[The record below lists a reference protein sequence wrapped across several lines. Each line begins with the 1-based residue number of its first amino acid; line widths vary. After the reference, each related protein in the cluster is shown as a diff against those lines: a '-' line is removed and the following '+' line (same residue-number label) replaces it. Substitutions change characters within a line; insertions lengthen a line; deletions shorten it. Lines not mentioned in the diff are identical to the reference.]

1 MYERPP
7 TINDVARQAGVSR
20 ATASRVIN
28 NIPGASD
35 VVRARV
41 HGVVTELGY
50 RPNAAARA
58 LASGRT
64 DTVELIVAGHQ
75 EQTSWFGADP
85 YYSRIVAGMISALAG
100 TDARLRIHVLGAD
113 DDELIDRVAR
123 TTTFGAVVA
132 NIPARLAARVH
143 ARCPRTV
150 SIGET
155 APAVPAVVA
164 DNTGGAVAA
173 VAHLH
178 AMGRRRIG
186 AIHGPAGNPCAQ
198 SRRDGYG
205 QAVRDLG
212 QPDRSAAGDFD
223 RDSGFHAAARLLAEV
238 PDIDGLFVASD
249 LMAAGA
255 VQAVA
260 ATGRRVPGD
269 ISIVGFD
276 DSVVAAC
283 TTPPLTTMRLPV
295 EDMAAAATRSLLDG
309 GAATAWRLMFPVELI
324 VRQSAAPTAT

>member
-1 MYERPP
+1 MPERAP
-7 TINDVARQAGVSR
+7 TIDDVAREAGVSR

-28 NIPGASD
+28 NIPGASAI
-35 VVRARV
+35 VRARV

-64 DTVELIVAGHQ
+64 DTVELIVAGHNQ
-75 EQTSWFGADP
+75 QPSWFGADP
-85 YYSRIVAGMISALAG
+85 YYSRIVAGIITALSG

-113 DDELIDRVAR
+113 EDELIDRIAR
-123 TTTFGAVVA
+123 TTSFGAVVA
-132 NIPARLAARVH
+132 NIPARLAVRVH

-150 SIGET
+150 SVGGT
-155 APAVPAVVA
+155 APVVPAVVA
-164 DNTGGAVAA
+164 DNTGGAIAA
-173 VAHLH
+173 VGHLH
-178 AMGRRRIG
+178 AIGRSRIG
-186 AIHGPAGNPCAQ
+186 AIHGPAGNPCAD
-198 SRRDGYG
+198 SRRDGYL
-205 QAVRDLG
+205 QAIRDLG
-212 QPDRSAAGDFD
+212 LPDRSAGGAFD
-223 RDSGFHAAARLLAEV
+223 RDSGFRAAARLLADV
-238 PDIDGLFVASD
+238 PDLDGLFVASD

-260 ATGRRVPGD
+260 AAGRRVPED
-269 ISIVGFD
+269 ISVVGFD

-309 GAATAWRLMFPVELI
+309 GAATGWRLPFPVELI
-324 VRQSAAPTAT
+324 MRQSAAPPAG